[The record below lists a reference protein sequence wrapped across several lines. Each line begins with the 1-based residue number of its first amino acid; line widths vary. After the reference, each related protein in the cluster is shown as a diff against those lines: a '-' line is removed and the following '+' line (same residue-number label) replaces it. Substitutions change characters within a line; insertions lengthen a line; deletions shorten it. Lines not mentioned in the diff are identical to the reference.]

1 MTMKQAVAVA
11 SRQNPRTGMSWEAM
25 PWQNDVLAALPAA
38 AQQRLFPHLQPMF
51 LSRGTV
57 LKEAGCALKQVFFP
71 VDCILSL
78 LHVMEDG
85 GSAGVL
91 LVGNDGLLGSA
102 VCMGGENSQSQAI
115 VLSAGYAFGLFP
127 QRLKDEFDNH
137 SDMRA
142 VVLRYTQALMTQIGQ
157 TAVCNRHH
165 SIDQQLCRWLLLLLD
180 RLPSNCLILTQELMA
195 NMLGVRRESVTSA
208 AGKLQ
213 KIGVI
218 EYRRGNITVIDR
230 PQLEKLA
237 CECYEVVRETER
249 LLSYHGPYSLPKRF
263 SGSNQGLPA

>member
-11 SRQNPRTGMSWEAM
+11 SRQNPRTGMSWESM
-25 PWQNDVLAALPAA
+25 PWQNYVLAALPAA

-51 LSRGTV
+51 LPRGTV
-57 LKEAGCALKQVFFP
+57 LKESGCDLKQVYFP
-71 VDCILSL
+71 VDSILSL
-78 LHVMEDG
+78 LNVMEDG
-85 GSAGVL
+85 VSAEVL
-91 LVGNDGLLGSA
+91 LVGNEGLLGTA
-102 VCMGGENSQSQAI
+102 VCMGGENSQSRAI

-127 QRLKDEFDNH
+127 QLLKDEFDNY
-137 SDMRA
+137 SDIRM
-142 VVLRYTQALMTQIGQ
+142 VVLRNTQALMTQIGQ

-213 KIGVI
+213 KLGVI
-218 EYRRGNITVIDR
+218 EYQRGNITVIDR
-230 PQLEKLA
+230 AQLEKLA
-237 CECYEVVRETER
+237 CECYEVVRKTER

-263 SGSNQGLPA
+263 G